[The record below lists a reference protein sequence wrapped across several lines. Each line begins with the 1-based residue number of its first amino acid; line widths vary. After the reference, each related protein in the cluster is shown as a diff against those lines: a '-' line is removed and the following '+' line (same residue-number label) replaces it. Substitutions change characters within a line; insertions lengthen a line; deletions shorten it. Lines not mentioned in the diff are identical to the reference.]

1 MDPFQLLANDEFSV
15 VRSLINK
22 TVIHDYG
29 IISRDMGD
37 GYVEVLSVQRKCG
50 SVQRIACKYL
60 TISSSMLSVS
70 LPPTVGDLVMVIAL
84 QHRDDKMFTEGSPV
98 DVYIPTGYSYDSCI
112 AIPIGVFKED
122 AANRVSVT
130 EDGVAVEVTESLSVT
145 AKGVSIS
152 SEENAAIDAAEIHL
166 NGSSKSLVTHAEL
179 DAALS
184 SYVTQ
189 IGLTLASGSN
199 GGGPVVFAVAPPS
212 SIDISGAATSTVKT
226 GG

>member
-15 VRSLINK
+15 IRSLVNK

-60 TISSSMLSVS
+60 TMRSSMLSVS

-84 QHRDDKMFTEGSPV
+84 QHRDDKMFTDGSPV
-98 DVYIPTGYSYDSCI
+98 DVYIPTGYSYDSCV
-112 AIPIGVFKED
+112 AIPLGVFNEE
-122 AANRVSVT
+122 AQNRVHVT
-130 EDGVAVEVTESLSVT
+130 EEGVAVEVTEALSATAKSVAVT
-145 AKGVSIS
+145 A
-152 SEENAAIDAAEIHL
+152 EENATVEASEIHL

-179 DAALS
+179 NAALS
-184 SYVTQ
+184 SFVTQ
-189 IGLTLASGSN
+189 LGLTLASGSN
-199 GGGPVVFAVAPPS
+199 GGGPVVFAVSPPS
-212 SIDISGAATSTVKT
+212 SIDISSAATSTVKT